1 VSGWQART
9 TWRRTL
15 AVVAGAV
22 MLIGAACGGDD
33 DDSSGDSAAS
43 GEAPDTTAAPPDD
56 GGTAAPSDTS
66 GDTESTELS
75 TEGSTEGS
83 TEEPAGQPAQ
93 GGRLRYATV
102 SEPTTFDPHR
112 GASGG
117 DHVSLYPIFDRLLN
131 SDPVTLEPQPFLA
144 TSFEFTDPLTL
155 EMTLQEGVT
164 FHDGTPFNAEAVVY
178 NIERAKNLED
188 SSIKSDVQ
196 SIESVEAVGE
206 YEVVM
211 HLSQPDSSLLG
222 VFADRAGMMVSPTA
236 AENEDFGQHP
246 VGTGP
251 HTFESWA
258 PGDRWTYERNED
270 YWQDGLPYLDNLEF
284 TVQTDINTRIN
295 GLRSGQYDFIDGI
308 EPGRMA
314 ELEEAGGIVV
324 SSDPT
329 LLQHMVWLNTGRG
342 PLADVRVRRA
352 INMALDR
359 QALWEGTMEGTGEV
373 AWMPVPSQHWAYAE
387 DLVPTFE
394 YDPDAARALL
404 EEAGYG
410 DGFTITMTST
420 ATQDAVRR
428 AEIMQAQ
435 LAEIGIT
442 VEITPEQTVDSVQR
456 YFEAQQVDSY
466 NSSMTSRP
474 DPSITYQTM
483 FSAESFYNTAKASP
497 EGFEDLLRE
506 AREAQTPEE
515 RQAAFKALDEAAVE
529 NALWIPLVYP
539 SSITAHT
546 DEFAGFVPSL
556 IGKPDFL
563 PMYQVQ

>member
-1 VSGWQART
+1 MTVGM
-9 TWRRTL
+9 
-15 AVVAGAV
+15 V
-22 MLIGAACGGDD
+22 MLAAACGGDD
-33 DDSSGDSAAS
+33 DDSSSADTSPSSDVEVSTAPDGS
-43 GEAPDTTAAPPDD
+43 GEASTAPGDTTDA
-56 GGTAAPSDTS
+56 GGPGQTTA
-66 GDTESTELS
+66 G
-75 TEGSTEGS
+75 
-83 TEEPAGQPAQ
+83 EEPAQ
-93 GGRLRYATV
+93 GGTLRYATV
-102 SEPTTFDPHR
+102 SEPTTFDPHK

-117 DHVSLYPIFDRLLN
+117 DHVSLYPVFDRLLT
-131 SDPVTLEPQPFLA
+131 SDPETLEPQPFLA
-144 TSFEFTDPLTL
+144 KTFEFTDPLTL
-155 EMTLQEGVT
+155 RMTLQEGVT

-178 NIERAKNLED
+178 NVERAKNLED
-188 SSIKSDVQ
+188 SSIKTDVA
-196 SIESVEAVGE
+196 SIESVEAVGDL
-206 YEVVM
+206 EVVM

-236 AENEDFGQHP
+236 AEDPEFGQHP

-251 HTFESWA
+251 HTFVSWA
-258 PGDRWTYERNED
+258 PGDRWTYARNED
-270 YWQDGLPYLDNLEF
+270 YWQAGLPYLDGLEF

-295 GLRSGQYDFIDGI
+295 GLRSGQYDFVDGI
-308 EPGRMA
+308 EPGRLA
-314 ELEEAGGIVV
+314 ELEEADGLVV

-329 LLQHMVWLNTGRG
+329 LLHHMVWWNTGRG

-352 INMALDR
+352 INMAIDR
-359 QALWEGTMEGTGEV
+359 EAMWEGTMEGTGEV

-394 YDPDAARALL
+394 YDPEGAKALL

-442 VEITPEQTVDSVQR
+442 VEVTPEQTVDSVQR
-456 YFEAQQVDSY
+456 YFEAKQVDAY

-483 FSAESFYNTAKASP
+483 FSADSFYNTAKASP
-497 EGFEDLLRE
+497 EGFEELLTA
-506 AREAQTPEE
+506 AREAQTQEE
-515 RQAAFKALDEAAVE
+515 RQAAFRALDEAALE
-529 NALWIPLVYP
+529 NALWVPLVFP
-539 SSITAHT
+539 SSIIAHT
-546 DEFAGFVPSL
+546 DEFGGFVPSL

-563 PMYQVQ
+563 TMYQVS